1 MCSFKIFGISE
12 WAYRL
17 PALLFFLLSGLYTY
31 LFAKK
36 FYSSEIAIMAVLI
49 LMTAQSAIMSNTDV
63 RAEPYLMALVI
74 GSIYHIARLNERYSF
89 GQLFLAALL
98 TACAIMTKGL
108 FVIVAIYGALLGQL
122 LFQKNFKSL
131 FSFKWVFLVLL
142 TLIFILPECYA
153 LYVQFDM
160 HPEKVVFGRQN
171 VSGIKW
177 FLWDSQFGRFVS
189 SGPITRSSSDVFFFV
204 HTLLWAFA
212 PWCLL
217 FYFSIYKN
225 FKEVFQKRKLA
236 EYYTMSGGLLL
247 LLIFSISRFQLPFY
261 TNTLFPLFAIITAPY
276 ITIQLNK
283 VENNIRLTGLWLYI
297 ALLPVA
303 VLLINYFS
311 KPETQ
316 FWFIIYCVV
325 TIVVIALIIA
335 CIKENYKK
343 AFMLACTIALFV
355 NFYLNTTFYG
365 ELIQYKGQI
374 TAANYV
380 NQHQFSNYKL
390 YSLRTENNLFQF
402 YCNRPVD
409 YIPLEQFNITP
420 TPATSLFFVSQ
431 PSMDQLIKGK
441 AEFNVVASFTDYP
454 QENILPAFINK
465 SSRYKTLGKVYL
477 ITK

>member
-1 MCSFKIFGISE
+1 
-12 WAYRL
+12 
-17 PALLFFLLSGLYTY
+17 
-31 LFAKK
+31 
-36 FYSSEIAIMAVLI
+36 
-49 LMTAQSAIMSNTDV
+49 MTAQSAIMSNTDV

-131 FSFKWVFLVLL
+131 FSFKWVFLGLL
-142 TLIFILPECYA
+142 TLLFILPECYA

-177 FLWDSQFGRFVS
+177 FLWDSQFGRFAS

-217 FYFSIYKN
+217 FYFAIYKN
-225 FKEVFQKRKLA
+225 FKEIFQKRKLP
-236 EYYTMSGGLLL
+236 EYYTFCGGLLL
-247 LLIFSISRFQLPFY
+247 LIIFSVSRFQLPFY
-261 TNTLFPLFAIITAPY
+261 TNTLFPLFAVITAPY
-276 ITIQLNK
+276 ACMQLSK
-283 VENNIRLTGLWLYI
+283 VENNIRLTSEWLYI
-297 ALLPVA
+297 ILLPVA
-303 VLLINYFS
+303 VLLINFFS
-311 KPETQ
+311 QPASQ
-316 FWFIIYCVV
+316 LWFIIDCVV
-325 TIVVIALIIA
+325 TIIIIFLIATRV
-335 CIKENYKK
+335 KENYKK

-355 NFYLNTTFYG
+355 NCYLNTTFYG

-374 TAANYV
+374 SAANYA
-380 NQHQFSNYKL
+380 NQQQFSNYKL
-390 YSLRTENNLFQF
+390 YSLRTENNQFQF

-409 YIPLEQFNITP
+409 YIPLEQFNTTQ

-431 PSMDQLIKGK
+431 PSMDQLVKNK
-441 AEFNVVASFTDYP
+441 AEFHVVASFTDYP
-454 QENILPAFINK
+454 QENILPAFINTATRK
-465 SSRYKTLGKVYL
+465 NVLGKVYL
-477 ITK
+477 ISKQ